1 MTTDQT
7 SHTRERGIALVY
19 VGVFL
24 VPLLLCTGLAV
35 DLGRGYLVRV
45 ALAKAV
51 DAAALAAA
59 RNIAGDQMHAQD
71 IAYNIFNANFPA
83 GFLGVTDVKNPPEVH
98 FAVDD
103 SDGSNKITV
112 KSNATLPT
120 TFMRI
125 AKFDSLTVTASAEAT
140 RRLVDMSFVIDRSGS
155 LSGQFPQV
163 QAAAETFVKSFDPN
177 SDRIALITFSS
188 GTTVKDHMS
197 PSRMFDRDSILGH
210 IETAMPRGPTAT
222 AEALYEAWGELR
234 SVPSDSQSGLRIVV
248 LFTDGSPN
256 AFPGNFRKVATSFGT
271 CNTLPLDSPDPAK
284 RLQDPSGLPGTIC
297 AIDYPKVP
305 GNSST
310 RNEPYSVG
318 LYQTNDEN
326 VSSVPP
332 TNANGGVD
340 PLAYSSLPGE
350 TNRNNCIPY
359 LPQFSSHTPT
369 SNGMPSGFFIGPSLP
384 HQRDLGLLTPPY
396 GFENNAKNAYNAARN
411 LAETVA
417 DAIRRDTSGP
427 RIRIYTLGL
436 GDLLNHPLGNP
447 PATGSDILR
456 RIANDSSS
464 IDYDSSQLEGRYY
477 FAGDPVELDA
487 AFQAVRDQ
495 IVRLTQ

>member
-1 MTTDQT
+1 MAPSIRPRTRTSGPRRRCRTPSRSKPASRCTWPRSTSNDATSSRSPPRLPPSTQSPTSEGHAGRATRGEDRMTTDQT

-163 QAAAETFVKSFDPN
+163 QAAAETFVKSFDP
-177 SDRIALITFSS
+177 
-188 GTTVKDHMS
+188 
-197 PSRMFDRDSILGH
+197 
-210 IETAMPRGPTAT
+210 
-222 AEALYEAWGELR
+222 
-234 SVPSDSQSGLRIVV
+234 
-248 LFTDGSPN
+248 
-256 AFPGNFRKVATSFGT
+256 
-271 CNTLPLDSPDPAK
+271 
-284 RLQDPSGLPGTIC
+284 
-297 AIDYPKVP
+297 
-305 GNSST
+305 
-310 RNEPYSVG
+310 
-318 LYQTNDEN
+318 
-326 VSSVPP
+326 
-332 TNANGGVD
+332 
-340 PLAYSSLPGE
+340 
-350 TNRNNCIPY
+350 
-359 LPQFSSHTPT
+359 
-369 SNGMPSGFFIGPSLP
+369 
-384 HQRDLGLLTPPY
+384 
-396 GFENNAKNAYNAARN
+396 
-411 LAETVA
+411 
-417 DAIRRDTSGP
+417 
-427 RIRIYTLGL
+427 
-436 GDLLNHPLGNP
+436 
-447 PATGSDILR
+447 
-456 RIANDSSS
+456 
-464 IDYDSSQLEGRYY
+464 
-477 FAGDPVELDA
+477 
-487 AFQAVRDQ
+487 
-495 IVRLTQ
+495 